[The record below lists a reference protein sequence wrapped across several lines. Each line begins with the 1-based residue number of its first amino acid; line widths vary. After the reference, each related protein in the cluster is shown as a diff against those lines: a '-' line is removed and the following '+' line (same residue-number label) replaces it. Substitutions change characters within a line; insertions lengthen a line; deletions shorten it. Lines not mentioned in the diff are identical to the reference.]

1 MRIGPFVLVGLVA
14 LTAACGATARRS
26 VLARLEGDHIL
37 IERNVY
43 FQPDSDRIVEGSNDL
58 LDAIARVCAEHPEI
72 ARVHVIGHT
81 DTNGDD
87 EHNRVL
93 SERRA
98 NAVLRALRERGVSQ
112 ELDARGAGETER
124 VCFTEDDACH
134 QRNRRVEFAV
144 DLTAAP
150 LPG

>member
-1 MRIGPFVLVGLVA
+1 MR
-14 LTAACGATARRS
+14 LTLIPLLTVIAFLAACGATPRRS

-43 FQPDSDRIVEGSNDL
+43 FQHDSDVIVEGSNDL
-58 LDAIARVCAEHPEI
+58 LDAIARVCEEHPEI

-87 EHNRVL
+87 AHNLEL

-98 NAVLRALRERGVSQ
+98 NAVVRALRRRGVSQ
-112 ELDARGAGETER
+112 DLDARGAGETER
-124 VCFTEDDACH
+124 VCFTDDDACH

-144 DLTAAP
+144 DLTAT
-150 LPG
+150 PGA

>member
-1 MRIGPFVLVGLVA
+1 MRHLAFFSVLSFA
-14 LTAACGATARRS
+14 FITACGATPRRS

-43 FQPDSDRIVEGSNDL
+43 FQPDSATIVDGSNDL
-58 LDAIARVCAEHPEI
+58 LDAIARVCEEHPEI
-72 ARVHVIGHT
+72 ARVHVVGHT

-87 EHNRVL
+87 EHNRDL
-93 SERRA
+93 SDRRA
-98 NAVLRALRERGVSQ
+98 NAVVRALRQRGVSQ

-134 QRNRRVEFAV
+134 QRNRRVEFIV
-144 DLTAAP
+144 ELTATPAAD
-150 LPG
+150 